1 MISHNK
7 KQLGDLGE
15 NLAQSFL
22 LSKGYMI
29 LEKNFRYKMENIY
42 GEIDL
47 IAKEQDYICF
57 IEVKTRFGNIYSNP
71 SESVTKKK
79 QRKITNIAQIYLLK
93 RKLTKYNARF
103 DVIELV
109 FNTETSDYSIKL
121 IKDAFYCSL

>member
-1 MISHNK
+1 MISHNR

-29 LEKNFRYKMENIY
+29 LEKNFRYKLENVY

-47 IAKEQDYICF
+47 IAKEHDYICF

-93 RKLTKYNARF
+93 KKLTKYNARF
-103 DVIELV
+103 DVIELI

-121 IKDAFYCSL
+121 IKDAFWQ

>member
-29 LEKNFRYKMENIY
+29 LEKNFRYRLENVY

-47 IAKEQDYICF
+47 IAKEHDYICF

-93 RKLTKYNARF
+93 KKLTRYNARF
-103 DVIELV
+103 DVIELI
-109 FNTETSDYSIKL
+109 FNTETSDFSIKL